1 MSLSK
6 TALSSIQQAGQ
17 SLHSATVVVA
27 TTVREQAE
35 HMVNTVASQPFQAE
49 GELAF
54 SNFKTLARLSQ
65 DLQTLEEQLRALY
78 VTASELTRP
87 EIDVVPALRKPR
99 GRTSAAPN
107 ALAEDAVIKP
117 AKAAKAGKASKGSKA
132 KAAKPGK
139 AAKSSKPV
147 TLTANDSKVLDY
159 LKTVLKTDEWSLL
172 TGASVAKGA
181 DLPLGSVGIS
191 LKKVVLVGAVKK
203 NGRNRYQLAA

>member
-27 TTVREQAE
+27 ATVREQAE
-35 HMVNTVASQPFQAE
+35 HMVNTVANQPFHAE

-78 VTASELTRP
+78 VTAGELTRP
-87 EIDVVPALRKPR
+87 EIDVVPALGKSR
-99 GRTSAAPN
+99 GRAKAAEN
-107 ALAEDAVIKP
+107 ALAEDAII
-117 AKAAKAGKASKGSKA
+117 
-132 KAAKPGK
+132 KPGK
-139 AAKSSKPV
+139 AAKVAKTKGRKVKARKNAKAAKSDKPV
-147 TLTANDSKVLDY
+147 TLTANDTKVLDH
-159 LKTVLKTDEWSLL
+159 LKTVLNAADWSLL

-181 DLPLGSVGIS
+181 GLPLGSVGIS
-191 LKKVVLVGAVKK
+191 LKKVVLAGAVKK

>member
-27 TTVREQAE
+27 STVREQAE
-35 HMVNTVASQPFQAE
+35 HMVNTVANQPFQAE

-78 VTASELTRP
+78 VTANELTRP
-87 EIDVVPALRKPR
+87 EIDVVPALRKLR
-99 GRTSAAPN
+99 GRAAAASN

-117 AKAAKAGKASKGSKA
+117 AKAAKAAKGKSRKLKA
-132 KAAKPGK
+132 RK
-139 AAKSSKPV
+139 AAKSDKPV
-147 TLTANDSKVLDY
+147 TLTANDNKVLDH

-172 TGASVAKGA
+172 TGASVATGA

-191 LKKVVLVGAVKK
+191 LKKVVLVGTVKK

>member
-27 TTVREQAE
+27 ATVREQAE

-87 EIDVVPALRKPR
+87 EIDVVPALRKSR
-99 GRTSAAPN
+99 GRAADASN

-117 AKAAKAGKASKGSKA
+117 AKTAKAGKTKA
-132 KAAKPGK
+132 KK
-139 AAKSSKPV
+139 AAKSNKPV
-147 TLTANDSKVLDY
+147 TLTANDNKVLDY
-159 LKTVLKTDEWSLL
+159 LKTVLKADDWSLL

-181 DLPLGSVGIS
+181 ELPLGSVGIS

-203 NGRNRYQLAA
+203 NGRNRYQLSA

>member
-27 TTVREQAE
+27 ATVREQAE
-35 HMVNTVASQPFQAE
+35 HMVNTVANQPFQAE

-78 VTASELTRP
+78 ITASELTRP
-87 EIDVVPALRKPR
+87 EIDVVPALRKSR
-99 GRTSAAPN
+99 SRASAAAN

-117 AKAAKAGKASKGSKA
+117 AKPA
-132 KAAKPGK
+132 KAAK
-139 AAKSSKPV
+139 AAKGRKAKARKSAKSDKPV
-147 TLTANDSKVLDY
+147 TLTTNDSKVLDY
-159 LKTVLKTDEWSLL
+159 LKTVLKTEEWSLL

-191 LKKVVLVGAVKK
+191 LKKVVQFGAVKK

>member
-27 TTVREQAE
+27 ATVREQAE

-65 DLQTLEEQLRALY
+65 DLQALEEQLRALY
-78 VTASELTRP
+78 ITASELTRP

-99 GRTSAAPN
+99 GRASAVAN

-117 AKAAKAGKASKGSKA
+117 AKTAKAGKAAKGRKA
-132 KAAKPGK
+132 KAAK
-139 AAKSSKPV
+139 SNKPV
-147 TLTANDSKVLDY
+147 TLTANDNKVLDY
-159 LKTVLKTDEWSLL
+159 LKTVLKTEEWSLL

-191 LKKVVLVGAVKK
+191 LKKVVQFGAVKK
-203 NGRNRYQLAA
+203 SGRNRYQLSA